1 MYPYRRRDK
10 DIFVLAVQ
18 LVKANVKE
26 VAEWCSGQEVREID
40 ALNAS
45 ITFVGI
51 NLETWDGRKR
61 ASEGDYILQDDLGHF
76 HIRHISAFESG
87 FEPVV

>member
-1 MYPYRRRDK
+1 MEPYRRKDK

-18 LVKANVKE
+18 LTKANVKE

-40 ALNAS
+40 AVNPS
-45 ITFVGI
+45 NVFVGI
-51 NLETWDGRKR
+51 NLDVWEGRAR
-61 ASEGDYILQDDLGHF
+61 ASEGAYIIQDDIGFF
-76 HIRHISAFESG
+76 HIRNPGEFEAK